1 MFIFSSWKF
10 PYFTSSDIQVTF
22 SFSHLLQEVGR
33 VELGHDAVVA
43 GGGQELV
50 EGHGLAAEVVLQLDD
65 INIGARSMINRARL
79 SLAQTKPRPFN
90 PNLPSKVVFIW
101 CIQCYV
107 RKHRR

>member
-10 PYFTSSDIQVTF
+10 PYFTVTF
-22 SFSHLLQEVGR
+22 SFSHLLHEVGR

-65 INIGARSMINRARL
+65 INIGARSRINRARL
-79 SLAQTKPRPFN
+79 SVTCLNQTSSF
-90 PNLPSKVVFIW
+90 
-101 CIQCYV
+101 
-107 RKHRR
+107 